1 MRRAAAVP
9 SAPAVPR
16 DLLEVSG
23 TAADADRSVS
33 NGRMRPDGVGAA
45 QAAIRLRGGGVHL
58 GQRWVWR
65 NVDVSIGEGEF
76 VVVLGPNGAGKTTL
90 LRVLLGL
97 LPLDEGR
104 IAVLGGQPRNGRRL
118 VGYVPQRRALDRDL
132 YVRARD
138 LVSLGVDGTRWGI
151 ALPGTARRAQRA
163 MVDEALDAVGAS
175 DYADQPVGH
184 LSGGEQQRLLLAQA
198 LVTRPRILL
207 LDEPLAS
214 LDLRSQAVV
223 SSLVSSIARQR
234 GITVVLVAHDVNPLV
249 SVLDRV
255 AYVAR
260 GQVTMGRTEE
270 VITSKRL
277 TELYDYPVEVLR
289 DSRGRIVVV
298 GLDDRESHHD

>member
-1 MRRAAAVP
+1 MKHTAPSRSTPAA
-9 SAPAVPR
+9 SR
-16 DLLEVSG
+16 GLLAVSG
-23 TAADADRSVS
+23 APVVADRSVS
-33 NGRMRPDGVGAA
+33 NGRRRPGIGGTG
-45 QAAIRLRGGGVHL
+45 QAAISLRSGGVQL

-65 NVDVSIGEGEF
+65 DVDISVGEGEF

-97 LPLDEGR
+97 LPLDEGSVD
-104 IAVLGGQPRNGRRL
+104 VLGRHPQRGRRL
-118 VGYVPQRRALDRDL
+118 IGYVPQRRALDRDL

-151 ALPGTARRAQRA
+151 ALPGASRRAQRA
-163 MVDEALDAVGAS
+163 MVDEALEAVGAS
-175 DYADQPVGH
+175 AYADRPVGH
-184 LSGGEQQRLLLAQA
+184 LSGGEQQRLMLAQA

-214 LDLRSQAVV
+214 LDLRSQAVI
-223 SSLVSSIARQR
+223 SSLVASIARQR

-260 GQVTMGRTEE
+260 GRVTVGRTDE
-270 VITSKRL
+270 VITSERL

>member
-1 MRRAAAVP
+1 M
-9 SAPAVPR
+9 
-16 DLLEVSG
+16 
-23 TAADADRSVS
+23 TAADRAASTTGRTEAPRQAPARPAIALRDAGVS
-33 NGRMRPDGVGAA
+33 
-45 QAAIRLRGGGVHL
+45 L
-58 GQRWVWR
+58 GNRWVWR
-65 NVDVSIGEGEF
+65 GADASIGEGEF

-97 LPLDEGR
+97 IPLQEGSVD
-104 IAVLGGQPRNGRRL
+104 VLGHRPQRGRRQ

-151 ALPGTARRAQRA
+151 ALPGARRRQQRA
-163 MVDEALDAVGAS
+163 MVEEALHAVGAS
-175 DYADQPVGH
+175 AYADQPVGQ

-223 SSLVSSIARQR
+223 SSLVSGIARER

-260 GQVTMGRTEE
+260 GAVTIGRPEE
-270 VITSKRL
+270 VITSAKL
-277 TELYDYPVEVLR
+277 SELYDYPVEVLR

-298 GLDDRESHHD
+298 GLEDRDSHHD